1 MNMEITE
8 RTVDDVTVLA
18 VKGRIILEVD
28 VHPLR
33 TAVDRLVEQ
42 GRLKLVLDLQ
52 EATYIDSAGVGV
64 LVAKY
69 VSVHRRGGTIKLLH
83 LGPRVRRVLEI
94 TKLTGVFE
102 IFESEDE
109 AVRSFSRPDKARHE
123 VMSL

>member
-1 MNMEITE
+1 MYMEITE

-18 VKGRIILEVD
+18 LKGRIILEEEE
-28 VHPLR
+28 HPLR
-33 TAVDRLVEQ
+33 TVVDMLVEQ
-42 GRLKLVLDLQ
+42 GRLKLVLDLR

-69 VSVHRRGGTIKLLH
+69 VSVRRRGGTIKLLH
-83 LGPRVRRVLEI
+83 LGPRVRHVLEI

-109 AVRSFSRPDKARHE
+109 AVRSFSRPDNARRE
-123 VMSL
+123 VLSL